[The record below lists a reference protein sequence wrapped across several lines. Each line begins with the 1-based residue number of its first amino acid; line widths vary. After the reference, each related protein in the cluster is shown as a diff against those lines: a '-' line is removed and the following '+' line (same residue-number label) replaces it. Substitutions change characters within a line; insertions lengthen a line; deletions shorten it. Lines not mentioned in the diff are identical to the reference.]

1 MATRYST
8 ARGRSA
14 RKRGWSAAGTAAIVV
29 AVALSLAAYFASA
42 GLGGRTTAAEAAAPD
57 ASSSPPPLLLLE
69 EPVLHGRIVE
79 VRGRTWPSATV
90 MVNGLS
96 VPAIFPD
103 GSFRYFMPALPTGSH
118 AITVTAQTA
127 AGETKTVRS
136 SVTVE

>member
-1 MATRYST
+1 M
-8 ARGRSA
+8 
-14 RKRGWSAAGTAAIVV
+14 VL
-29 AVALSLAAYFASA
+29 AVAFALAAYFASTA
-42 GLGGRTTAAEAAAPD
+42 FGGRTTAAEAAAPD
-57 ASSSPPPLLLLE
+57 LPSSPPPLLLVE

-90 MVNGLS
+90 MVNGQS

-103 GSFRYFMPALPTGSH
+103 GTFRFFTPALPAGSN

-136 SVTVE
+136 SVIVQ